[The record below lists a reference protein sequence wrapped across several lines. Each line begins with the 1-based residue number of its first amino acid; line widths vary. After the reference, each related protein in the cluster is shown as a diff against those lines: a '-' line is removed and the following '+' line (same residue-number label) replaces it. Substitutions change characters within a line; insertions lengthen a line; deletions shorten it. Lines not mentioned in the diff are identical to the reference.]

1 MEKKEGKRRKK
12 EEGEGKEEGGGGEE
26 EKKERERKRGREE
39 TCFSLGSRT
48 AGSGCSDTEVF
59 CVQFS
64 WVWVSDLLPFSPGVV
79 LPQESLRV
87 FVRKS
92 IGGHRQGGPRRALAS
107 DNL

>member
-12 EEGEGKEEGGGGEE
+12 EEGEGKEEGGGGR
-26 EKKERERKRGREE
+26 KKGKRKKKRGREE

-64 WVWVSDLLPFSPGVV
+64 WVWVPDLLPFSPGVV
-79 LPQESLRV
+79 LSQESLRV
-87 FVRKS
+87 LVATLVG
-92 IGGHRQGGPRRALAS
+92 ICE
-107 DNL
+107 